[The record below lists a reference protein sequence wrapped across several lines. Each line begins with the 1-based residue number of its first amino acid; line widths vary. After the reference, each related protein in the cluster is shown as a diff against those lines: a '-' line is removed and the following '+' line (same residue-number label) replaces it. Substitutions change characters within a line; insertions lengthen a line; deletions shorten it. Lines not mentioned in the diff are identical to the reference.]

1 MRNNLDSFPSYFT
14 FKKTLNTLDQ
24 SYSDKYKSYL
34 TYNRYDNNNN
44 NVLNSV
50 DFYTHKDFHSPKRI
64 RRINSTYG
72 TDFLQ
77 NKKYISKIGN
87 NTKEVEDEEIKL
99 IIESIESIK
108 QNQNEILS
116 IIKELKSNRSVDTK
130 VNDKN
135 IINNEKKEQTKND
148 ESNELKNCI
157 KKLNEEFSS
166 MKKEIL
172 ILKKN
177 DEENKK
183 IIESYKNEIESLKN
197 NQQND
202 VSIND
207 ILQKKDEEIKQL
219 KESLN
224 KSEAEK
230 KDLNL
235 KLAQSQN
242 QINNFKDEK
251 INNFENELKQ
261 MNDRINNIISKTTK
275 IEEILDNSP
284 TNLFKDI
291 IKGGGVAQIY
301 NQNPIKSDLQQS
313 TSIANQ
319 SYGKFIENNNK
330 ITIQEENNE

>member
-14 FKKTLNTLDQ
+14 FKKTLNTIDQ

-116 IIKELKSNRSVDTK
+116 IIKELKSNKSVDTK

-148 ESNELKNCI
+148 EINELKNCI

>member
-14 FKKTLNTLDQ
+14 FKKTLNNIDQ

-34 TYNRYDNNNN
+34 TYNRYDNYNN

-116 IIKELKSNRSVDTK
+116 IIKELKSNKSIDTK

-148 ESNELKNCI
+148 EINELKSCI

-284 TNLFKDI
+284 TNLFKDKNKNNDI
-291 IKGGGVAQIY
+291 AQIY

-319 SYGKFIENNNK
+319 SYGKFIENNGG

>member
-1 MRNNLDSFPSYFT
+1 
-14 FKKTLNTLDQ
+14 
-24 SYSDKYKSYL
+24 L

-116 IIKELKSNRSVDTK
+116 IIKELKSNKSVESK

-135 IINNEKKEQTKND
+135 IINNEKKEQNKND
-148 ESNELKNCI
+148 EINELKNCI

-284 TNLFKDI
+284 TNLFKDN
-291 IKGGGVAQIY
+291 IKNIDIAQIY